1 MSSIAMHPRRIE
13 ARRPGDEYLQHKTD
27 SRRPGQAGSAAAT
40 RARLMMEIS
49 GIETALALT
58 KRVLRG
64 ADSEAPLPR
73 TDCA

>member
-1 MSSIAMHPRRIE
+1 MSCIAMPPRRIE
-13 ARRPGDEYLQHKTD
+13 ARRPGDEYLRHKTD

-40 RARLMMEIS
+40 RARLIREIS

-58 KRVLRG
+58 RRVLRA
-64 ADSEAPLPR
+64 ADSAAPLPR